1 MIFGS
6 LSLFL
11 FLGLCILY
19 SISFVLS
26 SSVVYSTVGCFS
38 FFGVLGLSLFFA
50 DLLVFDMYRC
60 HLALFLCSCC
70 GGFVPVSVLAGG
82 SFGRLLVGFGVFFAD
97 FLCFL
102 GLYRCFGFVSDL
114 KEGWDFGLGTC
125 WCTGCCVFC
134 F

>member
-11 FLGLCILY
+11 FLGLCISYLFC
-19 SISFVLS
+19 IVLLCC
-26 SSVVYSTVGCFS
+26 VGCFS

-50 DLLVFDMYRC
+50 DLLVFDMFRC
-60 HLALFLCSCC
+60 HLVLFLYSCF

-82 SFGRLLVGFGVFFAD
+82 SFGRLLVGFAG

-102 GLYRCFGFVSDL
+102 GLY
-114 KEGWDFGLGTC
+114 
-125 WCTGCCVFC
+125 
-134 F
+134 